1 MTTHTEIAAIADIVV
16 REVTAKIMASSVPG
30 RWLIMS
36 EAMGYA
42 KVKSINTMKKW
53 VEEGRIY
60 GRPRSG
66 RRDWIIDRESID
78 QFYLEEK
85 IGLQEFY
92 QCGHNGDGC
101 GGNRTHAD
109 G

>member
-1 MTTHTEIAAIADIVV
+1 MTTHAEINAIADIVS
-16 REVTAKIMASSVPG
+16 REVSARLAVAIIPG
-30 RWLIMS
+30 RWLTMS

-66 RRDWIIDRESID
+66 RGDWIIDRESID

-85 IGLQEFY
+85 II
-92 QCGHNGDGC
+92 
-101 GGNRTHAD
+101 
-109 G
+109 